1 MTIIDVPQRSP
12 EWFAARLGRLTASR
26 ASDMLATTVRGGE
39 AASRKNLRVQLVCE
53 RLTGQPQEE
62 HFVNAAMQRGMDCE
76 PQAFAAYEA
85 LTGNVARTVGFI
97 QHDALLVGCSPDGL
111 VDDDGVLELKCPN
124 SATHL
129 EYLKSKTV
137 PDKYLPQLLH
147 TLWVTERAYC
157 DFVSFDDRFPSN
169 LQVFHVRMVRDDG
182 AVAVYE
188 KAARAFLAE
197 VEADV
202 LALMGAKVA

>member
-1 MTIIDVPQRSP
+1 MTIVDVPQRSP
-12 EWFAARLGRLTASR
+12 SWFAARLGRLTASR
-26 ASDMLATTVRGGE
+26 ASDMLATIRSGE

-62 HFVNAAMQRGMDCE
+62 PFVNAAMQRGIDCE

-85 LTGNVARTVGFI
+85 VTGNVARQVGFI

-111 VDDDGVLELKCPN
+111 VGDDGVLELKCPN

-129 EYLKSKTV
+129 EYLKSGTV

-147 TLWVTERAYC
+147 TLWVTGRAYC
-157 DFVSFDDRFPSN
+157 DFVSFDDRFPSS
-169 LQVFHVRMVRDDG
+169 LQVFHIRMDRDE
-182 AVAVYE
+182 AAIATYE
-188 KAARAFLAE
+188 KAARAFLSEVDAE
-197 VEADV
+197 V
-202 LALMGAKVA
+202 LSLLGKKVA

>member
-26 ASDMLATTVRGGE
+26 ASDMLAIGKAG
-39 AASRKNLRVQLVCE
+39 RKNLTAQLVCE
-53 RLTGQPQEE
+53 RLTGQPQEDA
-62 HFVNAAMQRGMDCE
+62 FVSAAMQRGMDCE

-85 LTGNVARTVGFI
+85 VTGNVARTVGFI

-129 EYLKSKTV
+129 EYLKARTV

-157 DFVSFDDRFPSN
+157 DFVSFDDRFPSA
-169 LQVFHVRMVRDDG
+169 LQVFHVRMTRDDK
-182 AVAVYE
+182 AIAIYA
-188 KAARAFLAE
+188 KAAQAFLQDVDNE
-197 VEADV
+197 VLSLLGD
-202 LALMGAKVA
+202 KVA